1 MADESTLFTGLSA
14 FPLTPASASGEVMVD
29 EFGVL
34 LERLEN
40 SAIDSVGVLGS
51 TGAAAYLNRAQRR
64 RAIKT
69 AHDVLTKPVI
79 AGVSALR
86 TDQVLEHALDAKKAG
101 ADAILLSAM
110 SYIPLNDREVV
121 RLFER
126 VNEAVALPICI
137 YNNPGTTKFT
147 FSPALIGELSQLEHV
162 AAIKDSAGSS
172 EELAARR
179 AEILP
184 LVDEDFVIGMSGD
197 ALAVEALIEGSGAW
211 YSVLAGTLPDAGTAL
226 VKAIADGNHDVA
238 RRCDARLQPMWE
250 LMRRV
255 GSIRVMY
262 ALVDLLGLSSALP
275 PEPLLPL
282 GYDEKAAL
290 ILALEAGRLV

>member
-29 EFGVL
+29 EFGAL
-34 LERLEN
+34 LQRLED
-40 SAIDSVGVLGS
+40 SAVDSVGVLGS
-51 TGAAAYLNRAQRR
+51 TGGAAYLNRAQRR

-86 TDQVLEHALDAKKAG
+86 TDQVLEHAADARKAG

-110 SYIPLNDREVV
+110 SYTPLNDREVV

-126 VNEAVALPICI
+126 VDAAVALPICI

-162 AAIKDSAGSS
+162 VAIKDSAGSS

-184 LVDEDFVIGMSGD
+184 LVDENFVIGMSGD

-211 YSVLAGTLPDAGTAL
+211 YSVLAGTLPDAGIAL
-226 VKAIADGNHDVA
+226 VKAIADGNHDDA

-262 ALVDLLGLSSALP
+262 ALVELLGLSASLP